1 MKKITFLVGLFLA
14 SCMTAFAQ
22 VPSKAPD
29 VMLQGF
35 YWDSYTDK
43 GYGRTKWTDIQSQ
56 VTDISE
62 SFDLVWLPPSAKSS
76 GGTGYLPKEWCNQN
90 SDWGGASDLKKLIAA
105 FKENGTRC
113 VADIVINHRIGNY
126 NWTDFCDENFGTYGS
141 FKLYDASTGDSRSLI
156 CKDDECVA
164 NGYVATGNNDSGYG
178 YDPTCDG
185 VSAKGAYCAAR
196 DLDHSNTTVQN
207 AIKAY
212 LKWMK
217 GEMGFDGWRYDL
229 VKGYWGGYTKI
240 YNNAA
245 AAYMS
250 VGEYWD
256 GNYDAVKTWISD
268 TEGTSMAFDFPNK
281 YAALNEA
288 LKQGNY
294 EGMGGGY
301 KAPPGLCGSTET
313 VKGKLMKAYA
323 VTFVDNHDTFRD
335 GSNFSTDGT
344 MIVKANAY
352 ILSIPGIPCV
362 FYPHWKNHK
371 ADIKK
376 MIAARKAVGIHSES
390 PCTTEG
396 SCGSY
401 YKGTTTGSNG
411 TLICFIGGGW
421 TAPSGYT
428 LACSGNGWAY
438 YTNVTVPSGPT
449 VTMSPTGGY
458 VGANGKVTL
467 TASKGTIYYTT
478 NGTTPSASSTKYT
491 GPITITTN
499 NTTIKAIAIDGSN
512 KSSVVSG
519 TFLTEKPAGLTVE
532 FKAPA
537 GWGSVNLYAWD
548 ANETAVLGEWPGKA
562 ITKNGDYYT
571 YTITETDARPLNIIF
586 NDGTN
591 QTADI
596 TSVSADAC
604 YDGTNPSG
612 KDAKGYIIPGS
623 CGSSPTP
630 DPEPDPDPTPG
641 PTPDPTPGPTG
652 EGYYICVNGSAYYE
666 ATKQGSTDHQG
677 REQYMASVSLKAG
690 DKFKCYNGST
700 GDSWSI
706 VALEP
711 YGLYTNFTAATV
723 YSDDVVCK
731 VAGCYDIYI
740 KLKYEDDTMYIGEG
754 TNCSEPTPDPDPT
767 PGPTPIGDYYLIGYI
782 NGADYGSGETDWE
795 NLGDYKFV
803 NGKVTAT
810 FSVESYVYIK
820 TGDLSKWY
828 MAETYV
834 LPSTSGAT
842 GNLYLTTS
850 PSAPAEKIGVPAGT
864 VTFTLKENAD
874 GSLTLSYTLGGT
886 STAIEENNA
895 TSVTIYPNPTTGKA
909 SIVADQD
916 VNYVVIRNLIGKTVA
931 SFSSNLLDL
940 SNLAASMYLVEIQFA
955 NGESTVQKLIKK

>member
-164 NGYVATGNNDSGYG
+164 NGFVATGNNDSGYG

-376 MIAARKAVGIHSES
+376 MIAARKAVGVHSES

-491 GPITITTN
+491 GPITITAN

-537 GWGSVNLYAWD
+537 GWGSVNLYVWD
-548 ANETAVLGEWPGKA
+548 ANETAVLGAWPGKA

-571 YTITETDARPLNIIF
+571 YTITESDARPLNIIF
-586 NDGTN
+586 NDGSN

-596 TSVSADAC
+596 TGVSADAC

-612 KDAKGYIIPGS
+612 KDTKGNIIPGS
-623 CGSSPTP
+623 CSSNPN
-630 DPEPDPDPTPG
+630 PDPDPDPIPG
-641 PTPDPTPGPTG
+641 PTPDVPTSGFH
-652 EGYYICVNGSAYYE
+652 IMVNGSTYYPAVAVGE
-666 ATKQGSTDHQG
+666 KDFQG
-677 REQYMASVSLKAG
+677 RDQYKASVYLKAG
-690 DKFKCYNGST
+690 DKFKCFDGST
-700 GDSWSI
+700 GTAWTI
-706 VALEP
+706 VTLEE
-711 YGLYTNFTAATV
+711 YGAYANFTAAASS
-723 YSDDVVCK
+723 SDDVVCK
-731 VAGCYDIYI
+731 TTGCYDIFI

-754 TNCSEPTPDPDPT
+754 TGCLTTDISEQ
-767 PGPTPIGDYYLIGYI
+767 
-782 NGADYGSGETDWE
+782 EE
-795 NLGDYKFV
+795 NL
-803 NGKVTAT
+803 
-810 FSVESYVYIK
+810 
-820 TGDLSKWY
+820 
-828 MAETYV
+828 
-834 LPSTSGAT
+834 
-842 GNLYLTTS
+842 
-850 PSAPAEKIGVPAGT
+850 
-864 VTFTLKENAD
+864 
-874 GSLTLSYTLGGT
+874 
-886 STAIEENNA
+886 
-895 TSVTIYPNPTTGKA
+895 VTIYPNPTTGIANILSDKE
-909 SIVADQD
+909 
-916 VNYVVIRNLIGKTVA
+916 VNYVVVRNLLGKAVA
-931 SFSSNLLDL
+931 NYSSNQMDL
-940 SNLAASMYLVEIQFA
+940 SNLAASMYLVEIQFTD
-955 NGESTVQKLIKK
+955 GESTVQKLIKK